1 MNWALNRYILPYQ
14 FVVFAYRKTNT
25 KTSGKSQNV
34 NGRSLSTFDSSVSC
48 LYFFDSEYITQAKK
62 QYPAVSLGSDGDPYA
77 GAHRALVI
85 RQSARQQKKR
95 GFR

>member
-1 MNWALNRYILPYQ
+1 MNWALNRYILPCQ

-48 LYFFDSEYITQAKK
+48 LYFFDSEYICQNYVPIYQHTKNTEKHFPVFVQLHCHMTDDVKK
-62 QYPAVSLGSDGDPYA
+62 Q
-77 GAHRALVI
+77 
-85 RQSARQQKKR
+85 QK
-95 GFR
+95 